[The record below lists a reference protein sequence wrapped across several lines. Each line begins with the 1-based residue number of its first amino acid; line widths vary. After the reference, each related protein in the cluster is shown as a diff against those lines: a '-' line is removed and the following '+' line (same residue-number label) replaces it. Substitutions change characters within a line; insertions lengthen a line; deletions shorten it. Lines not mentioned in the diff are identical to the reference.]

1 MTHQYERKSRNKKMV
16 GIQEHKEGRKKTWR
30 REREGRNKENKARE
44 MIKKNKERDKERGK

>member
-1 MTHQYERKSRNKKMV
+1 MV